1 MISSDRE
8 LDALERIQ
16 QSQNPVHQRDLARI
30 IGFSLGMTNAILKR
44 LAQKGLL
51 QVQKVNNRNIQYAVS
66 AKGMEEIAHRSYRYL
81 KRTIKNVVYYKEAI
95 DELIQGIASKGFQ
108 RLVLVGGSDLDFIVE
123 HLCHRHN
130 LSFEKVAAQ
139 PRFTNN
145 SCDQEPNDKTAFELY
160 SENIRPPNVVASN
173 CVSLRSLFF
182 RSSVSP
188 QVANPSDEILDK
200 AERPKLRSAGEQN
213 A

>member
-8 LDALERIQ
+8 LDALERIL
-16 QSQNPVHQRDLARI
+16 QSKNPVHQRDLARI
-30 IGFSLGMTNAILKR
+30 IGLSLGMTNAILKR

-95 DELIQGIASKGFQ
+95 GELIQEISSKGFR

-123 HLCHRHN
+123 HLCHKQH
-130 LSFEKVAAQ
+130 LAYAQVPAADASSLEDSFV
-139 PRFTNN
+139 
-145 SCDQEPNDKTAFELY
+145 LY
-160 SENIRPPNVVASN
+160 SENTRPPSAFSPNQA
-173 CVSLRSLFF
+173 SLRLLF
-182 RSSVSP
+182 RQKGPRASRDAEN
-188 QVANPSDEILDK
+188 ANPQP
-200 AERPKLRSAGEQN
+200 RV
-213 A
+213 

>member
-16 QSQNPVHQRDLARI
+16 QSQNPVRQRDLARI
-30 IGFSLGMTNAILKR
+30 IGLSLGMTNAILKR

-95 DELIQGIASKGFQ
+95 DRQIQEIGSRGYQ
-108 RLVLVGGSDLDFIVE
+108 RLVLVGSSDLDFIVE
-123 HLCHRHN
+123 HLCHKHH
-130 LSFEKVAAQ
+130 LVFERSTTSPAHAASELKD
-139 PRFTNN
+139 FV
-145 SCDQEPNDKTAFELY
+145 LY
-160 SENIRPPNVVASN
+160 SENSRAQDVGASD
-173 CVSLRSLFF
+173 CASLRFLFKAQP
-182 RSSVSP
+182 SAP
-188 QVANPSDEILDK
+188 VA
-200 AERPKLRSAGEQN
+200 AGKLQQEKEG
-213 A
+213 